1 MPAEAQANA
10 ATTERWRK
18 TLCEGHTRMRF
29 ARRLFRYLPSP
40 PRCKVCNN
48 PFGGIGGKLVG
59 LVGFARSRKNP
70 NLCVR
75 CCDRLPPGGAELDI
89 AVLFADVR
97 GSTAMGEHLEPGAY
111 AALLNRFYNAATE
124 VLVRHDAI
132 IDKLIGDEVMALFI
146 PGICGSKYHRR
157 AAEAVFDLL
166 KAVGYDRTGG
176 AWMPIG
182 AAVNSGIAYVGNVGG
197 DKIVDFTAL
206 GDPVNTAA
214 RLASVA
220 AAGEGLLSETV
231 YASVTREFPNLER
244 RTLSLRGKEAP
255 VDVRVLHPGGA

>member
-1 MPAEAQANA
+1 
-10 ATTERWRK
+10 
-18 TLCEGHTRMRF
+18 MRF

-40 PRCKVCNN
+40 PRCKVCHN
-48 PFGGIGGKLVG
+48 PFGGVGGKLVG
-59 LVGFARSRKNP
+59 LLGFARSRKNP
-70 NLCVR
+70 NLCAM
-75 CCDRLPPGGAELDI
+75 CCDRLRPGGAELDI

-97 GSTAMGEHLEPGAY
+97 GSTAMGEHLETSAY

-146 PGICGSKYHRR
+146 PGICGPQYHRR
-157 AAEAVFDLL
+157 AARAVLDLFT
-166 KAVGYDRTGG
+166 AVGYEPTGT

-197 DKIVDFTAL
+197 ENVVDFTAL

-220 AAGEGLLSETV
+220 AEGEALLSETV
-231 YASVTREFPNLER
+231 YASVAREFPNLER
-244 RTLSLRGKEAP
+244 RRLSLRGKETS
-255 VDVRVLHPGGA
+255 VDVRVLHPGAA